1 MSDFKKIKRATNL
14 YEDVVDEIKK
24 AILSGK
30 YKTGEALPSETELA
44 RQFGV
49 SRPVIREGIRV
60 LQSRGFLEIRR
71 GTTGGAFVRD
81 LYQLPFM
88 EDFADLI
95 RYRRVKV
102 DHLAKAR
109 LLIEPEVCRLTAQN
123 ASEKE
128 INELQ
133 GLLDSYDLIKERDKL
148 DPLYAMFHRLVG
160 RACGNPIYSIIMENI
175 MDFTESFI
183 RTMKPV
189 TTIIHNESDHD
200 EIMAAFRQRDS
211 EKAAEVGTRHAM
223 DILRE
228 MKKLEDTY
236 LELLGG
242 ETSESYIEEE
252 DDEEEELV
260 E

>member
-1 MSDFKKIKRATNL
+1 MADFKKIKRSTSL
-14 YEDVVDEIKK
+14 YQDVVNEIKK

-30 YKTGEALPSETELA
+30 YKTGEALPSEMELA

-71 GTTGGAFVRD
+71 GITGGAFVRE

-102 DHLAKAR
+102 DDLARAR
-109 LLIEPEVCRLTAQN
+109 LLLEPEVCRLAAQN
-123 ASEKE
+123 ASQKSLREM
-128 INELQ
+128 Q
-133 GLLDSYDLIKERDKL
+133 TLLDSYAVIKEPDKL
-148 DPLYAMFHRLVG
+148 DSLYAMFHRLVG

-183 RTMKPV
+183 KTMKPV
-189 TTIIHNESDHD
+189 TTIIHNDSDHD
-200 EIMAAFRQRDS
+200 EILEAFRQRDS

-242 ETSESYIEEE
+242 KISEHYDE
-252 DDEEEELV
+252 DDEEDLNKE
-260 E
+260 

>member
-14 YEDVVDEIKK
+14 YEDVVNEIKK

-81 LYQLPFM
+81 LHQLPFM

-109 LLIEPEVCRLTAQN
+109 LLLEPEVCRLTAQN
-123 ASEKE
+123 ASEKQ
-128 INELQ
+128 IRELQ
-133 GLLDSYDLIKERDKL
+133 NLLDSY
-148 DPLYAMFHRLVG
+148 
-160 RACGNPIYSIIMENI
+160 
-175 MDFTESFI
+175 
-183 RTMKPV
+183 
-189 TTIIHNESDHD
+189 
-200 EIMAAFRQRDS
+200 
-211 EKAAEVGTRHAM
+211 
-223 DILRE
+223 
-228 MKKLEDTY
+228 
-236 LELLGG
+236 
-242 ETSESYIEEE
+242 
-252 DDEEEELV
+252 
-260 E
+260 

>member
-1 MSDFKKIKRATNL
+1 M
-14 YEDVVDEIKK
+14 
-24 AILSGK
+24 
-30 YKTGEALPSETELA
+30 ELA

-71 GTTGGAFVRD
+71 GITGGAFVRE
-81 LYQLPFM
+81 LYLLPFM

-102 DHLAKAR
+102 DDLARAR
-109 LLIEPEVCRLTAQN
+109 LLLEPEVCRLAAQN
-123 ASEKE
+123 ASQKSLREM
-128 INELQ
+128 Q
-133 GLLDSYDLIKERDKL
+133 TLLDSYAVIKERDKL
-148 DPLYAMFHRLVG
+148 DSLYAMFHRLVG
-160 RACGNPIYSIIMENI
+160 RACGNPIYSIVMEYL

-183 RTMKPV
+183 KTMKPV
-189 TTIIHNESDHD
+189 TTIIHNDSDHD
-200 EIMAAFRQRDS
+200 EILEAFRQRDS

-223 DILRE
+223 DILTE

-242 ETSESYIEEE
+242 KISEHYDE
-252 DDEEEELV
+252 DDEEDLNKE
-260 E
+260 

>member
-1 MSDFKKIKRATNL
+1 
-14 YEDVVDEIKK
+14 
-24 AILSGK
+24 
-30 YKTGEALPSETELA
+30 YKTGDALPSETELA

-71 GTTGGAFVRD
+71 GITGGAFVRE

-102 DHLAKAR
+102 DDLSRAR
-109 LLIEPEVCRLTAQN
+109 LLLEPEVCRLTAQN
-123 ASEKE
+123 ASQKALKE
-128 INELQ
+128 MQN
-133 GLLDSYDLIKERDKL
+133 LLDSYDIIKERDKL
-148 DPLYAMFHRLVG
+148 DSLYAMFHRLVG

-200 EIMAAFRQRDS
+200 EIMDAFRQRDS

-242 ETSESYIEEE
+242 DISDPYVE
-252 DDEEEELV
+252 DEEEE
-260 E
+260 EG

>member
-1 MSDFKKIKRATNL
+1 LSDFKRIKRATNL
-14 YEDVVDEIKK
+14 YEDVVNEIKK

-71 GTTGGAFVRD
+71 GITGGAFVREF
-81 LYQLPFM
+81 YQLPFM

-102 DHLAKAR
+102 DDLARAR
-109 LLIEPEVCRLTAQN
+109 LLLEPEVCRLAAQK
-123 ASEKE
+123 ASPQSLIEM
-128 INELQ
+128 Q
-133 GLLDSYDLIKERDKL
+133 TLLDSYVLIKERDKL
-148 DPLYAMFHRLVG
+148 DNLYSMFHRLVG
-160 RACGNPIYSIIMENI
+160 RACGNPIYSIIMENL

-183 RTMKPV
+183 KTMKPV

-200 EIMAAFRQRDS
+200 EILEAFRQRDS

-228 MKKLEDTY
+228 MKKLEETY

-242 ETSESYIEEE
+242 NILDPYLEE
-252 DDEEEELV
+252 DNKEDENEE
-260 E
+260 

>member
-14 YEDVVDEIKK
+14 YEDVVNEIKN

-30 YKTGEALPSETELA
+30 YKTGDALPSETALA
-44 RQFGV
+44 QQFGV

-71 GTTGGAFVRD
+71 GITGGAFVKE
-81 LYQLPFM
+81 LHQMPFM

-109 LLIEPEVCRLTAQN
+109 LLLEPEVCRLAAQN
-123 ASEKE
+123 ASSKSLKE
-128 INELQ
+128 MQ
-133 GLLDSYDLIKERDKL
+133 TLLDSYDVIKERDKL
-148 DPLYAMFHRLVG
+148 DTLYSMFHRLVG

-189 TTIIHNESDHD
+189 TIIIHNDSDHN
-200 EIMAAFRQRDS
+200 EILEAFRQRDS

-223 DILRE
+223 DILKE

-236 LELLGG
+236 LELLG
-242 ETSESYIEEE
+242 EKHSEGFE
-252 DDEEEELV
+252 DEE
-260 E
+260 

>member
-1 MSDFKKIKRATNL
+1 LQEFKKIKRATNL
-14 YEDVVDEIKK
+14 YEDVVNEIKK
-24 AILSGK
+24 AILSGQ

-44 RQFGV
+44 RLLGV

-71 GTTGGAFVRD
+71 GITGGAFVRE

-102 DHLAKAR
+102 DHLARAR
-109 LLIEPEVCRLTAQN
+109 LLLEPEVCRLTAQN
-123 ASEKE
+123 ATPKMLKE
-128 INELQ
+128 MQ
-133 GLLDSYDLIKERDKL
+133 DLLASYDLIKERDKL
-148 DPLYAMFHRLVG
+148 DNLYALFHRLVG

-189 TTIIHNESDHD
+189 TTIIHNESDHN
-200 EIMAAFRQRDS
+200 EILDAFRQRDS

-223 DILRE
+223 DILGA
-228 MKKLEDTY
+228 MKELEDTY
-236 LELLGG
+236 LELLGK
-242 ETSESYIEEE
+242 YPE
-252 DDEEEELV
+252 DDENEQEGEEES
-260 E
+260 

>member
-1 MSDFKKIKRATNL
+1 MKLQGFKKIKRTTNL
-14 YEDVVDEIKK
+14 YEDVVNEIKK

-44 RQFGV
+44 RLLGV
-49 SRPVIREGIRV
+49 SRPVIREGLRV
-60 LQSRGFLEIRR
+60 LQSWGFLEIRR
-71 GTTGGAFVRD
+71 VITAGAFLRE

-102 DHLAKAR
+102 DHLARAR
-109 LLIEPEVCRLTAQN
+109 LLLEPEVCRLTALKATPKSLREMQD
-123 ASEKE
+123 
-128 INELQ
+128 
-133 GLLDSYDLIKERDKL
+133 LLASYDLIKERDKL
-148 DPLYAMFHRLVG
+148 DNLYALFHRLVG
-160 RACGNPIYSIIMENI
+160 RSCGNPIYSIIMENI

-183 RTMKPV
+183 KTMKPV
-189 TTIIHNESDHD
+189 TTIIHNESDHN
-200 EIMAAFRQRDS
+200 EILEAFRQRDS

-228 MKKLEDTY
+228 MKELEDTY

-242 ETSESYIEEE
+242 RYPENDENEQEEE
-252 DDEEEELV
+252 A
-260 E
+260 

>member
-1 MSDFKKIKRATNL
+1 MSDFKKLKRATNL
-14 YEDVVDEIKK
+14 YEDVVNEIKK
-24 AILSGK
+24 AIISGK

-60 LQSRGFLEIRR
+60 LQSRGFLEIKR
-71 GTTGGAFVRD
+71 GITGGAFVKD
-81 LYQLPFM
+81 LYKLPFM

-95 RYRRVKV
+95 RYRRIKV
-102 DHLAKAR
+102 DHLARAR
-109 LLIEPEVCRLTAQN
+109 LLLEPEVCRLTAQN
-123 ASEKE
+123 ASDKDIREM
-128 INELQ
+128 Q
-133 GLLDSYDLIKERDKL
+133 SLLDSYDLIKERDKL

-160 RACGNPIYSIIMENI
+160 RACRNPIYSIIMENI

-183 RTMKPV
+183 KTMKPV

-200 EIMAAFRQRDS
+200 EIMEAFRQRDS

-236 LELLGG
+236 LKLLGG
-242 ETSESYIEEE
+242 EVPEPYDE
-252 DDEEEELV
+252 DEEEGGE
-260 E
+260 EEE

>member
-109 LLIEPEVCRLTAQN
+109 LLLEPEVCRLTAQN

-128 INELQ
+128 INEMQ
-133 GLLDSYDLIKERDKL
+133 GLLDSYDVIKERDKL

-200 EIMAAFRQRDS
+200 EIMDAFRQRDS

-242 ETSESYIEEE
+242 EAPETYLE
-252 DDEEEELV
+252 DDEEEEG